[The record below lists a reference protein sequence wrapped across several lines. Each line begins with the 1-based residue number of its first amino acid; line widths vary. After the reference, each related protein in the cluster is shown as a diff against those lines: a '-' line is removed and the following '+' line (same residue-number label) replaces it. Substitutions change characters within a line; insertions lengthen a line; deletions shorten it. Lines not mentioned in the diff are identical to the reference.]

1 MDKRYRKYLNGW
13 LAAFFVPKYE
23 RMMLMILSQEG
34 QTYRYGDK
42 VFTIGGMVW
51 SGLKNGHGEFGIVQ
65 EIHMRNPYNSTA
77 YCEFGGQNTAQLDL
91 NVLEPVSQIDPEE
104 VTRGYM
110 LSYCYRC
117 GSGEDTEVLSVSTDK
132 SILLR
137 LMLEHMKS
145 MPYAHLASSLDQDEG
160 DFLQFGF
167 KDDADEPTYAEYTIA
182 PIYIYSN
189 AKEAVAA

>member
-1 MDKRYRKYLNGW
+1 
-13 LAAFFVPKYE
+13 
-23 RMMLMILSQEG
+23 MILSQEG
-34 QTYRYGDK
+34 QTYHYGDK

-51 SGLKNGHGEFGIVQ
+51 SGLKNGHGEFGVVQ
-65 EIHMRNPYNSTA
+65 EIHMRGPYSSTA
-77 YCEFGGQNTAQLDL
+77 YCEFEGHNATHLGL

-110 LSYCYRC
+110 LSYCHRC

-137 LMLEHMKS
+137 LMLEHIKD
-145 MPYAHLASSLDQDEG
+145 MPDVHLASSLERVEG
-160 DFLQFGF
+160 DFLQFEF
-167 KDDADEPTYAEYTIA
+167 KDDDADEPTCVEYTIA
-182 PIYIYSN
+182 PIHIYSN